1 MKMGEVIYAGFFI
14 AVCIIFYLLEVMFD
28 IPAYFGVICF
38 VVGIILL
45 ISGSKRMEKEDKGE
59 IGDWPWSKKK

>member
-14 AVCIIFYLLEVMFD
+14 SVCIIFYLLKVMFD
-28 IPAYFGVICF
+28 IPAYFGVIAV
-38 VVGIILL
+38 VVGILLL

-59 IGDWPWSKKK
+59 VKDWPWSKK